1 LFFAYASAARGRCRR
16 LRVAQALTQNVSMR
30 ICFFGDSIV
39 NGTGDDDALGWVGRV
54 MAAARRK
61 RLDVTYYNLGV
72 RRDTSADIAQRWRAE
87 AGKRFPP
94 ESRKRLAFSF
104 GTNDCM
110 SDPHGNARV
119 PHARTLDNAK
129 RILQEAAVVAPTI
142 MLGPA
147 PTLDQVLVD
156 DRVRNISHDLEASCA
171 EIGIPFLETFTFVA
185 ACPAWRREAKEGDG
199 THPNREGYAALAE
212 FIWDWPELHRWLG
225 AGP

>member
-1 LFFAYASAARGRCRR
+1 
-16 LRVAQALTQNVSMR
+16 
-30 ICFFGDSIV
+30 
-39 NGTGDDDALGWVGRV
+39 
-54 MAAARRK
+54 
-61 RLDVTYYNLGV
+61 
-72 RRDTSADIAQRWRAE
+72 
-87 AGKRFPP
+87 
-94 ESRKRLAFSF
+94 
-104 GTNDCM
+104 
-110 SDPHGNARV
+110 
-119 PHARTLDNAK
+119 
-129 RILQEAAVVAPTI
+129 LQEAAVVAPTI

-171 EIGIPFLETFTFVA
+171 EIGIPFLEIFTFVA